1 MLTGQWGDFG
11 LDTRGQQPEKLPM
24 KCVGPFPESQLVMLV
39 NGGTVNLYLEVGLN
53 IAGTGVCSV
62 KL

>member
-11 LDTRGQQPEKLPM
+11 LDTRGKQHEKLPM
-24 KCVGPFPESQLVMLV
+24 KCVGPFPESQMVTLV

-53 IAGTGVCSV
+53 IAGTGMCFVR
-62 KL
+62 L

>member
-1 MLTGQWGDFG
+1 
-11 LDTRGQQPEKLPM
+11 M
-24 KCVGPFPESQLVMLV
+24 KCVGPFPESQLVTLV

-53 IAGTGVCSV
+53 IASTGVCSV